1 MSSRTS
7 KYAVPFNTRK
17 SSVLDNVVSKEL
29 NGGIGYLRVE
39 IPIIPSTD
47 NSIGFKISVYK
58 TPYKESSIPI
68 FEGVFSGSSSDG
80 FRWTYVSS
88 DQNESYEIHNQKV
101 IFCSKKVNEKY
112 YLKYI
117 LIGDKITDWGSDNLY
132 VRIDYL
138 SATLETNPDGEG
150 LLEKSVKTAS
160 ITEYSS
166 LSENNIDGWNF
177 LIDDSTPPISEINA
191 TILPKETKSSSDKIT
206 LTGVVYGTSIEDET
220 GIVIPT
226 KFSNNQI
233 NLGEGKIIAD
243 GSELKNLSKNKEL
256 LLYIP
261 ESAGKF
267 SSKITL
273 NSSTSSDINLSFS
286 FDGSEKIVTKDVT
299 IKKIN
304 VGDWS
309 IANRSK
315 LVRPKTTNDINV
327 IKSIP
332 LSSEENTNGEIG
344 SLVNSDIQELF
355 IGYNGVS
362 KLVGKVDIIDGT
374 DVIPD
379 SYKIDG
385 KAILHNGK
393 FKVYNE
399 SDEEWRSLTA
409 DISNLDAS
417 LDDLIDGTEYKK
429 VKSDSILDGYVS
441 RIVDNTGRS
450 LTGTELRDHLSD
462 SDIHVTQEEKDKWNS
477 TSPLN
482 TYTKSELDNRFNQ
495 INVNLDDKFNL
506 SLHKSVEIV
515 VDSLPTSHSYKEG
528 TRILSKGTDGRT
540 PCIAISG
547 GPNNW
552 KLTEDF
558 LDGDTVMY
566 IGDEDKVNQY
576 SEYIN
581 KNGIIEIYD
590 SGGKI
595 SNPDILN
602 NYISKTVESEK
613 LMVDSWS
620 LLSNS
625 YNNIISVSTDKT
637 LGRVSIQIGGA
648 NESNVDINN
657 IIFNSSNRPRWGEN
671 EIALK
676 NDITDSSNIYAP
688 LYHIHRNHEPV
699 IGFTNST
706 PSNPEI
712 DERWIINN
720 RPSIYKEGHGWVPDK
735 VSVGDIIY
743 VVNEKA
749 MYQCSRLDE
758 SGTPVW
764 ERTLGMAMIYG
775 KDSPQDNPEIAEKLD
790 EGSYY
795 IYTDNPIK

>member
-1 MSSRTS
+1 M
-7 KYAVPFNTRK
+7 
-17 SSVLDNVVSKEL
+17 
-29 NGGIGYLRVE
+29 
-39 IPIIPSTD
+39 
-47 NSIGFKISVYK
+47 
-58 TPYKESSIPI
+58 
-68 FEGVFSGSSSDG
+68 
-80 FRWTYVSS
+80 
-88 DQNESYEIHNQKV
+88 
-101 IFCSKKVNEKY
+101 
-112 YLKYI
+112 
-117 LIGDKITDWGSDNLY
+117 
-132 VRIDYL
+132 
-138 SATLETNPDGEG
+138 
-150 LLEKSVKTAS
+150 
-160 ITEYSS
+160 
-166 LSENNIDGWNF
+166 
-177 LIDDSTPPISEINA
+177 
-191 TILPKETKSSSDKIT
+191 
-206 LTGVVYGTSIEDET
+206 
-220 GIVIPT
+220 
-226 KFSNNQI
+226 
-233 NLGEGKIIAD
+233 
-243 GSELKNLSKNKEL
+243 
-256 LLYIP
+256 
-261 ESAGKF
+261 
-267 SSKITL
+267 
-273 NSSTSSDINLSFS
+273 
-286 FDGSEKIVTKDVT
+286 
-299 IKKIN
+299 
-304 VGDWS
+304 
-309 IANRSK
+309 
-315 LVRPKTTNDINV
+315 
-327 IKSIP
+327 
-332 LSSEENTNGEIG
+332 
-344 SLVNSDIQELF
+344 
-355 IGYNGVS
+355 
-362 KLVGKVDIIDGT
+362 
-374 DVIPD
+374 
-379 SYKIDG
+379 
-385 KAILHNGK
+385 
-393 FKVYNE
+393 
-399 SDEEWRSLTA
+399 TA

-720 RPSIYKEGHGWVPDK
+720 RPSIYKEGSGWVPDK